1 MDLVQVRHVRL
12 IVEELTQGEF
22 TEGYVLP
29 EKRRLRYDAFRE
41 ICKPVDR
48 EKGAP
53 AV

>member
-12 IVEELTQGEF
+12 IVEELTEGDF
-22 TEGYVLP
+22 TEGSVIP
-29 EKRRLRYDAFRE
+29 EKRRLRYDALRE
-41 ICKPVDR
+41 ICKPVDP

>member
-12 IVEELTQGEF
+12 IFEELTEGDF
-22 TEGYVLP
+22 TEGSVIP

-41 ICKPVDR
+41 I
-48 EKGAP
+48 GAP